1 MTPNLDE
8 CTPKAVT
15 ELIVAKTVG
24 QITPLATIFEIK
36 LVIKSL
42 LDNTK
47 QISWIYVK

>member
-15 ELIVAKTVG
+15 AFVAKTVG

-47 QISWIYVK
+47 QIS